1 MLVVVELELLLTTL
15 IIQVVEQAVEVAVV
29 LTEFLRIP
37 VVQTQAVVAV
47 VATLPIQA
55 MGLLQAADQEVL
67 ELLLLAILALLP

>member
-1 MLVVVELELLLTTL
+1 MLVVVVLELLLTTL